1 MLCASCIVLR
11 ASVLGFQ
18 VSGFGLRVAGF
29 GLRIVD
35 QRSRFRVSAFVFLVS
50 CFGFRV
56 PGSQHLASGFMSSIS
71 GFGFQI
77 SGVGGF
83 HMKRESNQN
92 VSGSDVYYKNSLILL
107 VENML
112 CSKLLCQKGFNVI
125 PFSYQITGRGEGRA
139 AQERVISL
147 FPDLSLLLSSLEVSD
162 TPIYEP

>member
-11 ASVLGFQ
+11 ASVCGSQ

-35 QRSRFRVSAFVFLVS
+35 QRSRLRVFAFVFLVS

-56 PGSQHLASGFMSSIS
+56 PGSQYLASGFMSSIS

-112 CSKLLCQKGFNVI
+112 CSKLLCQKVFNVI
-125 PFSYQITGRGEGRA
+125 PFSCKITGRGDGRA
-139 AQERVISL
+139 DQGRVIPL
-147 FPDLSLLLSSLEVSD
+147 LLYLSLLLSSLELSD
-162 TPIYEP
+162 TAIYEL